1 MLNSTGILA
10 YDREEYEVARSSLE
24 QALAAKKAMGDR
36 VGENR
41 VLNNLALVA
50 NAQHDYDAA
59 WAAYE
64 GTMEIARQIDDLE
77 GEAASFQGL
86 GQIALRTGR
95 VDLAAEH
102 LTESR
107 RLFVEEALLP
117 RRAADARTARPS
129 GRGAG

>member
-1 MLNSTGILA
+1 MSRVLNSMGILA

-50 NAQHDYDAA
+50 LAQHDYDAA

-64 GTMEIARQIDDLE
+64 RTMEIARQIDDLE

-86 GQIALRTGR
+86 G
-95 VDLAAEH
+95 
-102 LTESR
+102 
-107 RLFVEEALLP
+107 
-117 RRAADARTARPS
+117 
-129 GRGAG
+129 